1 MLLDANGALHFTG
14 SGAFTSRLPAETK
27 KRARSWPPLAS
38 VPAPPLAHSAPAKMS
53 WLVGSLVGRALD
65 AVSTLST
72 GFVPQVI
79 AFEGLQVVTT
89 ALLAEGGY
97 SFVYLAREVSTGGKT
112 FAVKKVLAQDKETRE
127 IAEIESRL
135 LKQLNGTPGFVG
147 CFGTTHREATAGARE
162 YFMLLEFCPN
172 GSLID
177 LVYRKDAR
185 TGAYARGPAL
195 SQERILEVFE
205 TVCESVAHLHALSPP
220 VCHRDLKLENVL
232 CTEDGRFV
240 LCDFGSATTRVLPEG
255 RSRREAAAEEERIA
269 KYSTQMYRAPEMLDL
284 YLGHAVDVRVDVW
297 ALGCILYTLCFG
309 AHPFPAE
316 SSLQILNLAYSIP
329 PSSQYS
335 ESVHDLVRAMLSMP
349 PAERPSSAELL
360 ERVRAIRNRRAG
372 TAAPAAPAASPPAA
386 SRTRAATGS
395 RGEGSSSEGSRG
407 RAGASCGD
415 ESKCTAATATA
426 AAAAVRQRM
435 RQGTQPNATS
445 SPSQP
450 PTRAPTRAGK
460 VDPELSYAP
469 LPLAS
474 PAFEAAFEAAFEPT
488 FEAAFERR
496 VTLRTAHPDPAA
508 DADTT
513 KNKGGLLRACIDF
526 DVGPWERAVKR
537 LSEEAALLEADERRL
552 FLRHAG

>member
-1 MLLDANGALHFTG
+1 
-14 SGAFTSRLPAETK
+14 
-27 KRARSWPPLAS
+27 
-38 VPAPPLAHSAPAKMS
+38 MS
-53 WLVGSLVGRALD
+53 WLVGSLVGKALD

-97 SFVYLAREVSTGGKT
+97 SFVYSAREVSTGGKS

-127 IAEIESRL
+127 IAEMESRL

-162 YFMLLEFCPN
+162 YFMLLELCPN

-205 TVCESVAHLHALSPP
+205 TVCASVAHLHALSPP

-335 ESVHDLVRAMLSMP
+335 ESA
-349 PAERPSSAELL
+349 
-360 ERVRAIRNRRAG
+360 
-372 TAAPAAPAASPPAA
+372 
-386 SRTRAATGS
+386 
-395 RGEGSSSEGSRG
+395 
-407 RAGASCGD
+407 
-415 ESKCTAATATA
+415 
-426 AAAAVRQRM
+426 
-435 RQGTQPNATS
+435 
-445 SPSQP
+445 
-450 PTRAPTRAGK
+450 TRAPTRAGE
-460 VDPELSYAP
+460 VDPALSDAP
-469 LPLAS
+469 SPLAS
-474 PAFEAAFEAAFEPT
+474 PAFEAAFEAAFDPA
-488 FEAAFERR
+488 FEAAFERPM
-496 VTLRTAHPDPAA
+496 TLRTAHVEPEA

-513 KNKGGLLRACIDF
+513 KSKGGLLRACIDF
-526 DVGPWERAVKR
+526 DVGPWERAAKR
-537 LSEEAALLEADERRL
+537 LSEQAALLEADERRF
-552 FLRHAG
+552 FLRV